1 MAYFD
6 GIDDQQQTPDAEAEA
21 RRKVLAA
28 IASGGKAPLL
38 GRPQPD
44 PGFAGTVQPGTR
56 DYDMRVNSTAQP
68 RIPPR
73 NAAPVVPP
81 TLSAPSAPSSAP
93 LGGGMPTPMRPNVAP
108 TREDYP
114 AKPEVGGWKKYL
126 GLGLAALSGPQSAG
140 PLAERILHG
149 QRDDANQRY
158 TQATQ
163 DWERGINDEAKQATT
178 AETRAK
184 TQQILNP
191 QAKPEKPEN
200 LQQVY
205 ADAVADAQSRGVD
218 PAKDPKVQQ
227 IADAITSLQKQPAPP
242 KENKAVQGTYKG
254 QPAFAVQTDNGWV
267 SVDPAHTPMPDF
279 QPPPSF
285 AETGLWEPTMMPDP
299 SGKGGMVPAK
309 FNKRTG
315 ETVPITAGKGGTSIP
330 KPAQKEIDEALA
342 QGRTMDRL
350 DSAQK
355 QILQDVEKRG
365 QKGPLGGG
373 PYLNGPESMQFLANH
388 VAMTLGGI
396 KGVRPGRDL
405 IEAHV
410 KARDLDQ
417 TTEALA
423 QQVLAGGVI
432 TYSQAQQMLG
442 TTAVNRKTIWRQA
455 KQTAEQ
461 YGVPDAVKLPSDIG
475 GGEPPTDKS
484 RWQKNAK
491 GEYRYSNDG
500 GKTWNDYNQ

>member
-21 RRKVLAA
+21 RRKVLSM

-68 RIPPR
+68 RIPTR
-73 NAAPVVPP
+73 NTAPVVPP
-81 TLSAPSAPSSAP
+81 TLSSPSAPSSAP
-93 LGGGMPTPMRPNVAP
+93 LGGGMPAPIRPNVAP

-163 DWERGINDEAKQATT
+163 DWERQQGDEARAATT
-178 AETRAK
+178 DEARARAESLRHPKPPT
-184 TQQILNP
+184 
-191 QAKPEKPEN
+191 PEKPEN

-242 KENKAVQGTYKG
+242 KDNKAVAGVLNGK
-254 QPAFAVQTDNGWV
+254 PAWGVQTEKGWV
-267 SVDPAHTPMPDF
+267 DPQTQQSIPGFSPA
-279 QPPPSF
+279 PSF
-285 AETGLWEPTMMPDP
+285 AETGLYEPVQVPVE
-299 SGKGGMVPAK
+299 GGGMAPGV
-309 FNKRTG
+309 FNRRTG
-315 ETVPITAGKGGTSIP
+315 ATTPTAPTKAPIP
-330 KPAQKEIDEALA
+330 KPAQKEIDESLNQA
-342 QGRTMDRL
+342 RTMDRL

>member
-1 MAYFD
+1 MPYFD

-21 RRKVLAA
+21 RRRVLGM
-28 IASGGKAPLL
+28 IASSGKVPIL
-38 GRPQPD
+38 GQP
-44 PGFAGTVQPGTR
+44 
-56 DYDMRVNSTAQP
+56 TAQP
-68 RIPPR
+68 DAQPAGIPPR
-73 NAAPVVPP
+73 STMNPVKPAIPP
-81 TLSAPSAPSSAP
+81 ALSSTATP
-93 LGGGMPTPMRPNVAP
+93 LGGGQPTPLRANVAP
-108 TREDYP
+108 TREDFP

-163 DWERGINDEAKQATT
+163 DWERSINDEAKQATT

-191 QAKPEKPEN
+191 PAKADKPEN
-200 LQQVY
+200 IDREAFDYYVSQGMTPAKARQQVLQDA
-205 ADAVADAQSRGVD
+205 ADAK
-218 PAKDPKVQQ
+218 AKDPV
-227 IADAITSLQKQPAPP
+227 PP

-267 SVDPAHTPMPDF
+267 SVDPAHTPMPEF

-315 ETVPITAGKGGTSIP
+315 ETVPITTGKGGTSIP
-330 KPAQKEIDEALA
+330 KPAQKEIDESLNQA
-342 QGRTMDRL
+342 RTMDRL

-355 QILQDVEKRG
+355 EILKDVESRG

-417 TTEALA
+417 ATEALA